1 MMGDSISINPEKAAE
16 DIIKALDIR
25 KPSEIVVELIA
36 EQRGATVVTGYLG
49 ASEGRLVRR
58 GKRGKITVPFNVT
71 NVGRRRFSIG
81 HELGHFEL
89 HSKLAEYIDCSK
101 EDMTDFNG
109 YKKRET
115 EANLFSA
122 GLLMP
127 KELFVPKIVRKK
139 PNMKLMEELA
149 GEFNTSLTATSCRY
163 MQITKEPCALIY
175 CVDGRIMWSKRN
187 EFPFSLKKK
196 GDALDKD
203 SFAYDAFKGK
213 GDIPNGTLVSASAW
227 VNSTEAWLDNI
238 EIFESTKYL
247 DFYNATIT
255 LLWQP

>member
-1 MMGDSISINPEKAAE
+1 MEISNIVNPEKAAE

-58 GKRGKITVPFNVT
+58 GNRGKITVPFSET

-89 HSKLAEYIDCSK
+89 HSNLAEYIDCSK
-101 EDMTDFNG
+101 EDMTDFYG
-109 YKKRET
+109 YKNRET

-127 KELFVPKIVRKK
+127 RELFAPKIVRNK
-139 PNMKLMEELA
+139 PTMKLIEELA
-149 GEFNTSLTATSCRY
+149 SEFNTSLTATSCRY
-163 MQITKEPCALIY
+163 MQVTIEPCAVVYSVEGKI
-175 CVDGRIMWSKRN
+175 VWSAKN
-187 EFPFSLKKK
+187 EFPFYLKGR

-203 SFAYDAFKGK
+203 SFAYDAFDGK
-213 GDIPNGTLVSASAW
+213 GDIPGGALVSASAW
-227 VNSTEAWLDNI
+227 MKFTDARFDEM
-238 EIFESTKYL
+238 EILESTKYL
-247 DFYNATIT
+247 DSYNATIT
-255 LLWQP
+255 LLWLP